1 MFWNK
6 KPAPPSPSPTPKIE
20 FTRAPKRTSAQA
32 LADAIKSNFKAPKI
46 NGLPYGEMIATQD
59 YQSFGGYNGLT
70 VGDGIPSSLLSWYGA
85 QSFIGFQICL
95 IFSQHWLINA
105 ACEIPGQDALR
116 KGHEISDDSG
126 VDISPE
132 VLKKF
137 KKFNKKINLNEKAEE
152 FSKFARVFGYR
163 IAIFNID
170 GIDYESPFNP
180 DGIKLG
186 SYQGISMPDPYYVA
200 PQLSGNFNPA
210 SPDFF
215 EPEYWLV
222 SGKRYH
228 KSHCIIYRHCIV
240 PQLLKPVYL
249 YGGISMVQ
257 QIYEKVYQAESA
269 SNEANRLLM
278 TKRLLVRKGD
288 VMSAITDEISFNE
301 KMDFFRDTR
310 DNYGE
315 QLIDT
320 TEDLAQLETGLAEV
334 AEVITQRYEQVAAIA
349 RMPANKLMQT
359 QLQGFASSGEAEES
373 IYNGML
379 ETLQEQ
385 CFTPF
390 LERHYLCAARSLGIS
405 ANEYEIIWPPIDTI
419 TEKEQA
425 EINQIKATTDQ
436 INVTGNG
443 ALSGEDVR
451 GRLVKDKNS
460 GYHGIKEALPEIDYS
475 DDNEASDNEQTNKQT
490 N

>member
-1 MFWNK
+1 M
-6 KPAPPSPSPTPKIE
+6 
-20 FTRAPKRTSAQA
+20 
-32 LADAIKSNFKAPKI
+32 
-46 NGLPYGEMIATQD
+46 
-59 YQSFGGYNGLT
+59 
-70 VGDGIPSSLLSWYGA
+70 
-85 QSFIGFQICL
+85 
-95 IFSQHWLINA
+95 
-105 ACEIPGQDALR
+105 
-116 KGHEISDDSG
+116 
-126 VDISPE
+126 
-132 VLKKF
+132 
-137 KKFNKKINLNEKAEE
+137 
-152 FSKFARVFGYR
+152 
-163 IAIFNID
+163 
-170 GIDYESPFNP
+170 
-180 DGIKLG
+180 
-186 SYQGISMPDPYYVA
+186 
-200 PQLSGNFNPA
+200 
-210 SPDFF
+210 
-215 EPEYWLV
+215 
-222 SGKRYH
+222 
-228 KSHCIIYRHCIV
+228 
-240 PQLLKPVYL
+240 
-249 YGGISMVQ
+249 
-257 QIYEKVYQAESA
+257 
-269 SNEANRLLM
+269 
-278 TKRLLVRKGD
+278 
-288 VMSAITDEISFNE
+288 
-301 KMDFFRDTR
+301 
-310 DNYGE
+310 
-315 QLIDT
+315 
-320 TEDLAQLETGLAEV
+320 

-379 ETLQEQ
+379 ETLQEK